1 MCGQR
6 RERGGVRGPMS
17 RSFAAM
23 ISSTRSSPPLTCEK
37 KKSDWRARVSMR
49 RLGFCV
55 QRVVTFSASL
65 RMLLIT

>member
-37 KKSDWRARVSMR
+37 KKSGWGGRVSMSH
-49 RLGFCV
+49 LGFCA
-55 QRVVTFSASL
+55 RSVVTFSASL

>member
-1 MCGQR
+1 
-6 RERGGVRGPMS
+6 MS

-37 KKSDWRARVSMR
+37 KKSTWGGRVSMSH
-49 RLGFCV
+49 LGFCA
-55 QRVVTFSASL
+55 QSVVTFSASL